1 MKKPIRNGV
10 IILIGVT
17 VIGISIIVGSMFFD
31 ISKILQV
38 GLAVVLLA
46 EVALF
51 CARITK
57 NKSDK

>member
-1 MKKPIRNGV
+1 MNKQIRNGV